1 MAGTG
6 GIGGGSVKAWLK
18 DDSPS
23 APCSSNNG
31 HGRAEASVGNP
42 GNPNV
47 TITFTFPD
55 GSTKVVTLKPLEEVK
70 LAW

>member
-1 MAGTG
+1 MPGNG
-6 GIGGGSVKAWLK
+6 GIGGGSVKVWLK
-18 DDSPS
+18 DSNAS
-23 APCSSNNG
+23 APCSSSHG
-31 HGRAEASVGNP
+31 VGRADASVGNP

-55 GSTKVVTLKPLEEVK
+55 GSTKVVALKPQEEVT